1 MSGLPVIETCIS
13 RKDPAQTFGDVLT
26 ATMLLNGILLRRP
39 LYSETIRSSFRSCN
53 TCFMLLYKLSKLV
66 LSPLKCCTLATVKN
80 SLQVY
85 LNHHTTAIVVVLSI

>member
-1 MSGLPVIETCIS
+1 MS
-13 RKDPAQTFGDVLT
+13 
-26 ATMLLNGILLRRP
+26 

-85 LNHHTTAIVVVLSI
+85 LNHHRTMSKLESRSCIADRIIRDCCSIINVTWDIEVNTPSYFY